1 MRAIIIIIAIFCIV
15 DVNIVSAR
23 PHLAMS
29 RSYIR
34 NLENAVNFDCNSQA
48 FNQTNNIDIYDC
60 IRYKHSNCH
69 SNINFTEYI
78 NIKKKCIIAKQS

>member
-1 MRAIIIIIAIFCIV
+1 MILLQKSKCVLSLLLLLFF
-15 DVNIVSAR
+15 
-23 PHLAMS
+23 AMS

-60 IRYKHSNCH
+60 LRY
-69 SNINFTEYI
+69 SNINLTEYI

>member
-1 MRAIIIIIAIFCIV
+1 MILLQKSKCVLSLLLLLFF
-15 DVNIVSAR
+15 
-23 PHLAMS
+23 AMS

-48 FNQTNNIDIYDC
+48 FNQTNNIDICDC
-60 IRYKHSNCH
+60 LRY